1 MRSVPEWVGA
11 TDDAKIPARVKLRI
25 FARFDGV
32 CQLSG
37 RKIMAGESW
46 QVDHIKALWRGG
58 EHRESNLQPVLS
70 EPHREKSSQEQSE
83 QAKAD
88 RVRKKHLGLWP
99 SSKAKLRSRGFAKT
113 RDV

>member
-1 MRSVPEWVGA
+1 MRSVEEWIGKN
-11 TDDAKIPARVKLRI
+11 DDAAIPPRVRLRV
-25 FARFDGV
+25 FEKFGGV

-58 EHRESNLQPVLS
+58 EHRETNLQPVLADS
-70 EPHREKSSQEQSE
+70 HREKSSQEQSE

-88 RVRKKHLGLWP
+88 RIRKKHLGLWP
-99 SSKAKLRSRGFAKT
+99 SSKAPLRSRGFAKT
-113 RDV
+113 REI